1 MPYTKAQ
8 KRAIYKYRT
17 TEKGKLSVKLANKNY
32 YLKRRQTI
40 NKTLVDFSKNQATLG

>member
-1 MPYTKAQ
+1 MPYTNAQ

-32 YLKRRQTI
+32 YLKRRQKI
-40 NKTLVDFSKNQATLG
+40 NKPVVDFLVNQPSSN

>member
-32 YLKRRQTI
+32 YLKRQKI